1 MVRLG
6 RRTES
11 AVLRT
16 LMGLPPATVRWL
28 AGRQVLLDGQVLSP
42 ETQLLLRIERVAR
55 EPDVATLDIEDGRDA
70 LRRHCRLA
78 GGEQPIGST
87 RDLEVAGAEGPLAAR
102 LYEPTGAAEG
112 SPLLVFFHGGGMLY
126 GDLDSHDCTCRV
138 LAERAG
144 LRVLAVD
151 YRLAPEHPFPAGVDD
166 ACAAYAWVVQH
177 ADELGAD
184 AARVAVGGDSAG
196 GYLSAVVAT
205 DAARRGIPCA
215 FQLLVYPVTDFAE
228 KSASRELFSDGF
240 YLTQTFI
247 DRAEAEYLGPDT
259 DRRDP
264 RVSVRYG
271 DVPAGL
277 APALV
282 VTAGFDPLRDEGEAY
297 ARKLAEAGVEV
308 ELRRYPGEIHGFL
321 NVVGIG
327 RTSRSQVDEIA
338 DALAAALA

>member
-1 MVRLG
+1 
-6 RRTES
+6 
-11 AVLRT
+11 
-16 LMGLPPATVRWL
+16 MGLPPTTVRWL

-42 ETQLLLRIERVAR
+42 ETQLLLRIQRAAR
-55 EPDVATLDIEDGRDA
+55 EPDVATLSIAEGRTA
-70 LRRHCRLA
+70 LLRHCRLA

-87 RDLEVAGAEGPLAAR
+87 RDLEVPGADGPLAAR
-102 LYEPTGAAEG
+102 LYEPTGVAEQ
-112 SPLLVFFHGGGMLY
+112 SALLVFFHGGGMLY
-126 GDLDSHDCTCRV
+126 GDLDSHDCACRV

-144 LRVLAVD
+144 VRVLAVD

-166 ACAAYAWVVQH
+166 ACAAYAWVVGH
-177 ADELGAD
+177 AAEVGAD
-184 AARVAVGGDSAG
+184 PERIAVGGDSAG
-196 GYLSAVVAT
+196 GYLSAVVAS
-205 DAARRGIPCA
+205 DAARRGLPCA
-215 FQLLVYPVTDFAE
+215 FQLLLYPVTDFAE
-228 KSASRELFSDGF
+228 KSESRELFSEGF

-264 RVSVRYG
+264 RVSVLYA

-297 ARKLAEAGVEV
+297 ARKLAEAGVDV
-308 ELRRYPGEIHGFL
+308 ELRRFPGEIHGFL

-327 RTSRSQVDEIA
+327 RTSRAQVDEVA
-338 DALAAALA
+338 DELAKALA